1 MWISK
6 EESGIVSSTL
16 KPKMDKTRKA
26 HESLLDEAI
35 TLQVM
40 RHLLEQQSL
49 KCICLFLYVNV
60 MLQARAVLKASSH
73 CQRISQ
79 FVCNCT

>member
-6 EESGIVSSTL
+6 EESGIVTSTL

-35 TLQVM
+35 TLQV
-40 RHLLEQQSL
+40 LLHFAKRLSMTQL
-49 KCICLFLYVNV
+49 CLVNSP
-60 MLQARAVLKASSH
+60 AYP
-73 CQRISQ
+73 
-79 FVCNCT
+79 F